1 MRPAAQDLHKGSQ
14 NLHAALKRPA
24 KAGLSVKGVR
34 REDGPVWYCTPPL
47 ADYTAG
53 PPSVT
58 RNERTAD
65 GYFTDPNSH
74 RDFGFLLDI
83 LHLPL
88 SVTPRC
94 VFGPIDLTTD

>member
-34 REDGPVWYCTPPL
+34 REDGPGWYCTPPL
-47 ADYTAG
+47 ADHTAG
-53 PPSVT
+53 PPGVT